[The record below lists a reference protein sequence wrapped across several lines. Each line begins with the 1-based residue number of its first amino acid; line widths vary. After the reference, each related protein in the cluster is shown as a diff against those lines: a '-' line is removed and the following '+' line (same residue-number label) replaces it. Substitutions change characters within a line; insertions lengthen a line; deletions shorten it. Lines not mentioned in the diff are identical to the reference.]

1 MMTRP
6 YLGYVIHYVTLIS
19 IFFRLP
25 FPIKNYN
32 NTPGKNAPWGLGAQY
47 S

>member
-6 YLGYVIHYVTLIS
+6 YLGYVIHDVTLIS

-25 FPIKNYN
+25 FPIKN
-32 NTPGKNAPWGLGAQY
+32 TITFLGKCAVGAQH

>member
-6 YLGYVIHYVTLIS
+6 FSGYVIHYITLIS

-25 FPIKNYN
+25 FPIQ
-32 NTPGKNAPWGLGAQY
+32 NTITFLGKRRGAQH